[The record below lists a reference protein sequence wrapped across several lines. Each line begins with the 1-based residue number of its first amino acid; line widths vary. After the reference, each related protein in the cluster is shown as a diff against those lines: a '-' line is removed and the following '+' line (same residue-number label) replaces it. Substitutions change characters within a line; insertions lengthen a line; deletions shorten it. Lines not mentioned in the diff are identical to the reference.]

1 MAEQLV
7 RKHLV
12 ALAITTTDAE
22 RINKMV
28 QRLQPNELKLLLLA
42 EFCRYLPDETIAQV
56 AGLSRKRVQRVKDNA
71 KEILRDADVMKPQTK
86 TFCSRGV

>member
-1 MAEQLV
+1 MKGASMSGEVLV
-7 RKHLV
+7 RKRLV

-56 AGLSRKRVQRVKDNA
+56 AGFSRKRVQRVKDNA
-71 KEILRDADVMKPQTK
+71 KEILRDVELFNKNGK
-86 TFCSRGV
+86 